1 MGLYDNIMLVKI
13 PSIKE
18 NIAVVESFIENVFSV
33 NKALSFEVIFIND
46 GSEDN

>member
-18 NIAVVESFIENVFSV
+18 NIAVVESFIENV
-33 NKALSFEVIFIND
+33 
-46 GSEDN
+46 GEDIKIKENV